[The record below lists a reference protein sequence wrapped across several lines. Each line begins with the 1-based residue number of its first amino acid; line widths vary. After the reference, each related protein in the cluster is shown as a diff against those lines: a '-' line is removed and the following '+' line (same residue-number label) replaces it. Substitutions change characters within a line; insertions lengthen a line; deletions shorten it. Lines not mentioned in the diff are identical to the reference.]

1 MNRNN
6 YIYTWQI
13 NRNPFID
20 NPDLASYIFGSNV
33 GQTYTLG
40 NENFVDSKV
49 VVYPNPTTDYIII
62 AGIDSDAKAEIFS
75 ITGQKIK
82 EVKFT
87 NEVTLSLSDVTA
99 GVYLVKISNENSSI
113 TKKIIVR

>member
-1 MNRNN
+1 MAN
-6 YIYTWQI
+6 
-13 NRNPFID
+13 
-20 NPDLASYIFGSNV
+20 YIFGSNF
-33 GQTYTLG
+33 GQPYTLG
-40 NENFVDSKV
+40 TKTFDDSQI

-62 AGIDSDAKAEIFS
+62 AGIDFDAKAEVFS

-113 TKKIIVR
+113 IKKIIGLSRFIP